1 MANPFERRYRADT
14 DGDFRLADHPTR
26 DDSCFE
32 GDAGAGRERLAA
44 LRGELADLQA
54 RLYAES
60 RRSVLV
66 VLQAM
71 DAAGK
76 DSTVRDVLRSTNP
89 MGVHAHGF
97 GRPSAEELAH
107 DYLWRVHA
115 HTPGRGELSVFNRS
129 HYEDVLVVR
138 VEELAPRSRWERRY
152 RHIREFERMLADE
165 DVTILKFF
173 LHLSRDEQR
182 EQFQQRLD
190 DPRKRWKFDRADLDI
205 RARWDDYME
214 AYEDAIRETSTEWA
228 PWYVVPADRR
238 WYRKLAIA
246 EILVDALHRLDP
258 QYPPEIEGLD
268 DIVVDP

>member
-97 GRPSAEELAH
+97 GRPSAEELA
-107 DYLWRVHA
+107 
-115 HTPGRGELSVFNRS
+115 
-129 HYEDVLVVR
+129 
-138 VEELAPRSRWERRY
+138 PRSRWERRY

-190 DPRKRWKFDRADLDI
+190 DPRKRWKFDRADLDT

-238 WYRKLAIA
+238 WYRKLAIV